1 MAEEKK
7 RREKGDGSISQRKDG
22 LWVGRYDAGKKP
34 DGKRNIKVVYGKTD
48 KECKKKLKDLKR
60 EIEKGEHYYIERSSV
75 EAYMTDWLVNVKKNE
90 LKPKSYDRLEQ
101 TLNNNVFPY
110 IGHIQLQ
117 AIETNDVQKM
127 INDLRDSG
135 KSHSTIKKVYDAV
148 NAAFKYGLACKPPK
162 VDGNPAFNVTIP
174 SKKILPQKKIQFYT
188 KEEATLICDHAISNY
203 KNGNRHYRLG
213 AFVPLLVNTGL
224 RMSELLALK
233 WNEDVDLE
241 NKTII
246 VHNNVVLV
254 RDRDE
259 DSKSKFKIIEQ
270 DSVKTQA
277 GQDRIIPLNSAAVS
291 ALEDLQRFTG
301 NETYVMTTKEKTL
314 VKPRQLDQMFRRI
327 VIDAGLPPEK
337 VYGVHS
343 LRHTFATLLLRNHV
357 DIKTVSKLLGHNDVS
372 TTYNTYIHVIKE
384 VEVEAINSMPELT
397 SN

>member
-101 TLNNNVFPY
+101 TLKNNVFPH

-117 AIETNDVQKM
+117 AIQTTDVQNM
-127 INDLRDSG
+127 INTLRDNG
-135 KSHSTIKKVYDAV
+135 KSHSTIKKAYDAV
-148 NAAFKYGLACKPPK
+148 NASFKYGLACKPPK
-162 VDGNPAFNVTIP
+162 VNYNPAFNVSIP
-174 SKKILPQKKIQFYT
+174 SKKILPSKKIQFYT
-188 KEEATLICDHAISNY
+188 KEEATIICDHAISNF
-203 KNGNRHYRLG
+203 KNGERRYRLG
-213 AFVPLLVNTGL
+213 AFVPLLINTGL

-233 WNEDVDLE
+233 WDKDIDFE
-241 NKTII
+241 NKILV
-246 VHNNVVLV
+246 VHNNIVLV

-259 DSKSKFKIIEQ
+259 DSKSKFKILEQ

-277 GQDRIIPLNSAAVS
+277 GQDRTIPLNSAAMN
-291 ALEDLQRFTG
+291 ALRDLQRFTG
-301 NETYVMTTKEKTL
+301 DETYIMTTKTKTL

-327 VIDAGLPPEK
+327 VTDAGLPADK

-343 LRHTFATLLLRNHV
+343 LRHTFATLLLRNHT
-357 DIKTVSKLLGHNDVS
+357 DIKTVSKLMGHNDVN

-384 VEVEAINSMPELT
+384 VEAEAINSIPELT
-397 SN
+397 SK

>member
-188 KEEATLICDHAISNY
+188 KEEAALICDHAISNY

-291 ALEDLQRFTG
+291 AMEDLQRFTG